1 MRFKYLDYLLRVL
14 VCLLALA
21 VSSVA
26 YSATISNVY
35 IFGDSLSDTNAGLS
49 DGALW
54 PVYFAPQVGTTYDID
69 NNYAVAG
76 ATTAHLASQVSFY
89 QAENTTADPD
99 ALYVVWAGGNDIGG
113 GVSATDAANNLINTI
128 STLSSF
134 GAKNFL
140 VPNMADL
147 GEVPAGAGSSA
158 YLTQQ
163 SILFNST
170 IDSAYSASS
179 NVLIADIFG
188 LHHSVLADPSA
199 FGLTNATD
207 SCLATTGADCSTYFL
222 WDDLHPTTVGHSL
235 FADAFVSTVV
245 PIPAAVWL
253 FGSGLLGLVG
263 MARRRNA

>member
-1 MRFKYLDYLLRVL
+1 MAFKYLYYPLRVL

-26 YSATISNVY
+26 YSATFSDLY
-35 IFGDSLSDTNAGLS
+35 IFGDSLSDTSAGLS
-49 DGALW
+49 DGDLW
-54 PVYFAPQVGTTYDID
+54 PIYFTPQVGVSYDAG

-76 ATTAHLASQVSFY
+76 ATTTHLASQVSSY
-89 QAENTTADPD
+89 QADNITADPN
-99 ALYVVWAGGNDIGG
+99 ALYVVWAGANDIFG

-128 STLSSF
+128 NTLSSF
-134 GAKNFL
+134 GAEKFL

-147 GEVPAGAGSSA
+147 GAVPAGGGLST
-158 YLTQQ
+158 LTDA

-188 LHHSVLADPSA
+188 LHHNVLADPSA

-207 SCLATTGADCSTYFL
+207 SCLSTGADCSTYFI
-222 WDDLHPTTVGHSL
+222 WDNLHPTTVGHS
-235 FADAFVSTVV
+235 FIADEFVSTVV
-245 PIPAAVWL
+245 PTPAAVWL

-263 MARRRNA
+263 VARRRKA